1 MHQAQVLP
9 KEQTDVWKH
18 EAKPRKEATLKYP
31 WSHEKKY
38 ISLRTRG
45 WVRQEGFVLVFG
57 GAIRDRALA
66 ARGLGRGCGLPA
78 PQRSALTAPWQ
89 LPGSICSSS
98 RSCSVHS
105 QDCISSKKLLSLLG
119 AVQLLQTCVPTLW
132 PLLCTCVAHVAT
144 SALNA
149 CVADGVRGH
158 SAPFPAHTWEVC
170 EDHGSSHIHIGGS
183 QRTTGLRAVHEAP
196 SAAAAREVQTGSAE
210 TRWGETLL
218 SPPETWARH
227 RLGGGSGWAGT
238 NRPSP
243 LWTGWGGCRGG

>member
-1 MHQAQVLP
+1 M
-9 KEQTDVWKH
+9 
-18 EAKPRKEATLKYP
+18 
-31 WSHEKKY
+31 
-38 ISLRTRG
+38 
-45 WVRQEGFVLVFG
+45 FG

-105 QDCISSKKLLSLLG
+105 QDCVSSKKLLSLLG
-119 AVQLLQTCVPTLW
+119 AVQLLQTCEPTLG

-170 EDHGSSHIHIGGS
+170 EDHGSSHIHIGNRFEGCARGPLCS
-183 QRTTGLRAVHEAP
+183 SGQGGANGVCRDAVGRDAP
-196 SAAAAREVQTGSAE
+196 VP
-210 TRWGETLL
+210 TRDLGTAQAGWRL
-218 SPPETWARH
+218 
-227 RLGGGSGWAGT
+227 RLGWDQQTFPALDGVGRVQGRMRRVWSSEGVQRR
-238 NRPSP
+238 N
-243 LWTGWGGCRGG
+243 